1 MRAAIFDFDGVI
13 ANSEPLHFS
22 ALRDALLADGIRIT
36 EEEYYRLY
44 LAYDDRGAIRLA
56 LEHHTSPRDADRV
69 EVIARRKAQ
78 IFEERLPTIPFFPGV
93 PELVRALAQEMPL
106 AIASGARRAGDRGD
120 PAPRAPCATRSG
132 PSWGPT
138 TWPGA
143 SPIPSPTSP
152 RPLASCRWP
161 RGLRPEECVVFEDSM
176 PGHRR
181 GSRRGDEGG
190 GGDQQLPRG
199 QAGRGPPRG
208 RVARW
213 ASTAP
218 TLRGLF
224 AA

>member
-78 IFEERLPTIPFFPGV
+78 IFEERLPSIPFFAGV
-93 PELVRALAQEMPL
+93 PELVRSLAEEMPL
-106 AIASGARRAGDRGD
+106 AIASGARRREIEEMLTAGALRDSFRAIVGAEDVARGKPD
-120 PAPRAPCATRSG
+120 PEPYLTAAARLLPVAPR
-132 PSWGPT
+132 
-138 TWPGA
+138 
-143 SPIPSPTSP
+143 
-152 RPLASCRWP
+152 
-161 RGLRPEECVVFEDSM
+161 LRPEECVAFEDSM
-176 PGHRR
+176 PGIAAARA
-181 GSRRGDEGG
+181 
-190 GGDQQLPRG
+190 
-199 QAGRGPPRG
+199 AGMKV
-208 RVARW
+208 VAVTNSYPAAKLGAAHLVVESLLDLDRS
-213 ASTAP
+213 A
-218 TLRGLF
+218 LRGLF